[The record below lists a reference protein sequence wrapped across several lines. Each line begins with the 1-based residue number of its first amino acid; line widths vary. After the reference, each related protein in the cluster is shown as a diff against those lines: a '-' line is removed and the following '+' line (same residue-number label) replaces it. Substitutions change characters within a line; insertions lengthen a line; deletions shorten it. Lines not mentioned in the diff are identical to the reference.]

1 MKEFMLIILVFC
13 SFGIIDRLDKLQTT
27 LSTMAPGQV
36 HDVDVYVSPL
46 RVAARRI
53 LEQAGVTK

>member
-1 MKEFMLIILVFC
+1 MLIILVFC